1 MNERELILK
10 LARVIIAIAWID
22 GEISNE
28 EINCLK
34 DLLFSLRKSGFDDV
48 MQFNAQ
54 EWARLDMYIETPVGE
69 EERER
74 LVVDL
79 QNSLRTPEDKQV
91 ALNAL
96 ENMVGA
102 DGIVSDEERAN
113 LAEVRQ
119 AIESVEVGAIGGL
132 QRLLGGAMQ
141 RRLKAVANAPNREV
155 YFEDFVKNKVY
166 YSVSRRLAAEDKR
179 LDISDDDLR
188 KLSLVGGL
196 MAKIA
201 YQDREVSDTEF
212 QQMVV
217 AIESNW
223 NLSHEEATFVS
234 EVAVNALDVT
244 YDTFRMM
251 RELTASTTFEERKEI
266 LYALFAVAAADGDIS
281 FDETEEIRIIARS
294 LELTHGDFIDAKLR
308 VLGEGRPG

>member
-1 MNERELILK
+1 MNERELVLK

-54 EWARLDMYIETPVGE
+54 EWARLDMYIESPVGE

-79 QNSLRTPEDKQV
+79 QNSLRSPEDKQV

-96 ENMVGA
+96 ENMVHA
-102 DGIVSDEERAN
+102 DGIVSDEEKAS
-113 LAEVRQ
+113 LIEIKQ

-141 RRLKAVANAPNREV
+141 RRLKAVANAPNRET

-166 YSVSRRLAAEDKR
+166 YSVSQRLAAEGKR
-179 LDISDDDLR
+179 LDISDGDLR

-201 YQDREVSDTEF
+201 YQDREVSGDEF
-212 QQMVV
+212 QQMVD

-223 NLSHEEATFVS
+223 NLSQEEAIFVS

-244 YDTFRMM
+244 YDTFRMI
-251 RELTASTTFEERKEI
+251 RELTASTTYEERKEI
-266 LYALFAVAAADGDIS
+266 LYTLFAVAAADGDIS
-281 FDETEEIRIIARS
+281 FDETEEIRIMARS
-294 LELTHGDFIDAKLR
+294 LELTHSDFIDAKLR
-308 VLGEGRPG
+308 VLGEERPH

>member
-54 EWARLDMYIETPVGE
+54 EWARLDMYIESPVGE

-79 QNSLRTPEDKQV
+79 QNSLRSPEDKQV

-96 ENMVGA
+96 ENMVHA
-102 DGIVSDEERAN
+102 DGIVSDEEKTR
-113 LAEVRQ
+113 LIEIKQ

-141 RRLKAVANAPNREV
+141 RRLKAVANAPNRET

-166 YSVSRRLAAEDKR
+166 YSVSQRLAAEGKR
-179 LDISDDDLR
+179 LDISDGDLR

-201 YQDREVSDTEF
+201 YQDREVSDDEF
-212 QQMVV
+212 QQMVD

-223 NLSHEEATFVS
+223 NLSQEEAIFVS

-244 YDTFRMM
+244 YDTFRMI
-251 RELTASTTFEERKEI
+251 RELTASTTYEERKEI
-266 LYALFAVAAADGDIS
+266 LYTLFAVASADGDIS
-281 FDETEEIRIIARS
+281 FNETEEIRIMARS
-294 LELTHGDFIDAKLR
+294 LELTHSDFIDAKLR
-308 VLGEGRPG
+308 VLGEERPH

>member
-54 EWARLDMYIETPVGE
+54 EWARLDMYIESPVGE

-79 QNSLRTPEDKQV
+79 QNSLRSPEDKQV

-96 ENMVGA
+96 ENMVHA
-102 DGIVSDEERAN
+102 DGIVSDEEKTR
-113 LAEVRQ
+113 LIEIKQ

-141 RRLKAVANAPNREV
+141 RRLKAVANAPNRET

-166 YSVSRRLAAEDKR
+166 YSVSQRLAAEGKR
-179 LDISDDDLR
+179 LDISDGDLR

-201 YQDREVSDTEF
+201 YQDREVSDDEF
-212 QQMVV
+212 QQMVD

-223 NLSHEEATFVS
+223 NLSQEEAIFVS

-244 YDTFRMM
+244 YDTFRMI
-251 RELTASTTFEERKEI
+251 RELTASTTYEERKEI
-266 LYALFAVAAADGDIS
+266 LYTLFAVAAADGDIS
-281 FDETEEIRIIARS
+281 FDETEEIRIMARS
-294 LELTHGDFIDAKLR
+294 LELTHSDFIDAKLR
-308 VLGEGRPG
+308 VLGEERPH

>member
-54 EWARLDMYIETPVGE
+54 EWARLDMYIESPVGE

-79 QNSLRTPEDKQV
+79 QNSLRSPEDKQV

-96 ENMVGA
+96 ENMVHA
-102 DGIVSDEERAN
+102 DGIVSDEEKTR
-113 LAEVRQ
+113 LIEIKQ

-141 RRLKAVANAPNREV
+141 RRLKAVANAPNRET

-166 YSVSRRLAAEDKR
+166 YSVSQRLAAEGKR
-179 LDISDDDLR
+179 LDISDGDLR

-201 YQDREVSDTEF
+201 YQDREVSDDEF
-212 QQMVV
+212 QQMVD

-223 NLSHEEATFVS
+223 NLSQEEAIFVS

-244 YDTFRMM
+244 YDTFRMI
-251 RELTASTTFEERKEI
+251 RELTASTTYEERKEI
-266 LYALFAVAAADGDIS
+266 LYTLFAVASADGDIS
-281 FDETEEIRIIARS
+281 FDETEEIRIMARS
-294 LELTHGDFIDAKLR
+294 LELTHSDFIDAKLR
-308 VLGEGRPG
+308 VLGEERPH